1 MQGEVFGGSD
11 MKQFYN
17 DFKFIIGYMV
27 LTLLVL
33 MVGGDKA
40 ERYFLLITLLGMVL
54 INSESITDFLD
65 TNFTLE
71 TKESNTN
78 SDKEKTQ
85 IQKR

>member
-1 MQGEVFGGSD
+1 MPEEVFGGSD

-33 MVGGDKA
+33 MTAGDKA

-65 TNFTLE
+65 KNFTLE
-71 TKESNTN
+71 TKEDKQNSNT
-78 SDKEKTQ
+78 KTES
-85 IQKR
+85 

>member
-1 MQGEVFGGSD
+1 

-33 MVGGDKA
+33 MTAGDKA

-65 TNFTLE
+65 KNFTLE
-71 TKESNTN
+71 TKEDKQNSNT
-78 SDKEKTQ
+78 KTES
-85 IQKR
+85 